1 MKEFDKY
8 LKQLKGGL
16 NDFMTP
22 EKDKATIDKIASFSS
37 LIDNMES
44 EYQTMKSE
52 YDELKTDYINAVKNQ
67 KFQNNGSTDN
77 GNDFKSDDEIINE
90 ILGL

>member
-8 LKQLKGGL
+8 LKELKGGL

-22 EKDKATIDKIASFSS
+22 EKDKATIDKRASFSS
-37 LIDNMES
+37 LIDSME
-44 EYQTMKSE
+44 SE

-67 KFQNNGSTDN
+67 QFQNNGSTDN

>member
-8 LKQLKGGL
+8 LKELKGGL

-22 EKDKATIDKIASFSS
+22 EKDKATIDKTASFSS
-37 LIDNMES
+37 LIDSME
-44 EYQTMKSE
+44 SE

>member
-1 MKEFDKY
+1 MR
-8 LKQLKGGL
+8 KQLL
-16 NDFMTP
+16 M
-22 EKDKATIDKIASFSS
+22 IKIKMR
-37 LIDNMES
+37 NV
-44 EYQTMKSE
+44 MKSE